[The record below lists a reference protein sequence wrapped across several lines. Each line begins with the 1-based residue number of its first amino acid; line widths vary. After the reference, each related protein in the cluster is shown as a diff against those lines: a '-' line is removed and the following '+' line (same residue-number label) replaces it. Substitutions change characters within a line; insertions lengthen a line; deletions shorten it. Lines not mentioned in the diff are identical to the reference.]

1 MNRFGTKVVPC
12 YFLHFFI
19 KLTSKWYQKGG
30 KMMAEK
36 YEDRTAFTL
45 RLENKLYE
53 KIKKSA
59 EKNKRS
65 IAKEIEF
72 ALEKYVEQ

>member
-1 MNRFGTKVVPC
+1 
-12 YFLHFFI
+12 
-19 KLTSKWYQKGG
+19 
-30 KMMAEK
+30 MMAEK

-65 IAKEIEF
+65 VAKEIEF
-72 ALEKYVEQ
+72 ALEKYIEK